1 MTQRFF
7 GAAALML
14 ALLISNA
21 AAAQTRNDIAP
32 VFSRGYPWWGYY
44 QDPNR
49 CMVWDGY
56 QWLNMCWHSRTF
68 VSPAWTR
75 FHR

>member
-14 ALLISNA
+14 ALLMSNA
-21 AAAQTRNDIAP
+21 AAAQTRTDIAASA
-32 VFSRGYPWWGYY
+32 FAWYPWSGYY
-44 QDPNR
+44 QHPNP

-56 QWLNMCWHSRTF
+56 QWLNMCWRPRTF
-68 VSPAWTR
+68 VRPAWGR

>member
-7 GAAALML
+7 GATALVL
-14 ALLISNA
+14 ALLMSNA
-21 AAAQTRNDIAP
+21 AAAQTWNDIAP
-32 VFSRGYPWWGYY
+32 VSSRGYPWWGYY

-56 QWLNMCWHSRTF
+56 QWLNMCWRSRTF
-68 VSPAWTR
+68 VRPAWAR
-75 FHR
+75 FQR

>member
-14 ALLISNA
+14 ALLMSNA
-21 AAAQTRNDIAP
+21 AAAQVRNGTAAT
-32 VFSRGYPWWGYY
+32 VFAWYPGWGY
-44 QDPNR
+44 DRHPNR

-56 QWLNMCWHSRTF
+56 QWLNMCWRSRTF

>member
-7 GAAALML
+7 GPAALML
-14 ALLISNA
+14 VLLMSNA
-21 AAAQTRNDIAP
+21 AAAQTWNNIPPA
-32 VFSRGYPWWGYY
+32 SWWGYD
-44 QDPNR
+44 QHPNR

-56 QWLNMCWHSRTF
+56 QWLNMCWRSRTF
-68 VSPAWTR
+68 VRPAWTR

>member
-1 MTQRFF
+1 MTQWFF

-14 ALLISNA
+14 AVLMSNA

-32 VFSRGYPWWGYY
+32 VSWRGYPGWGYD
-44 QDPNR
+44 QHPNR

-56 QWLNMCWHSRTF
+56 QWLNMCWRSRTF
-68 VSPAWTR
+68 VRPAWAGFYR
-75 FHR
+75 

>member
-7 GAAALML
+7 GPAALML
-14 ALLISNA
+14 ALLMSNA
-21 AAAQTRNDIAP
+21 AAAQTRNDFAP
-32 VFSRGYPWWGYY
+32 GVFAGYPWLGYY
-44 QDPNR
+44 QHPDP

-56 QWLNMCWHSRTF
+56 RWLNMCWRSRKF
-68 VSPAWTR
+68 VFPAWAR

>member
-14 ALLISNA
+14 ALLMSNA
-21 AAAQTRNDIAP
+21 AAAQTRNDIVP
-32 VFSRGYPWWGYY
+32 VSSRGYPLWGDD
-44 QDPNR
+44 QHPNR

-56 QWLNMCWHSRTF
+56 QWLNMCWRSRII
-68 VSPAWTR
+68 VHPAWAR

>member
-1 MTQRFF
+1 MTQRLCS
-7 GAAALML
+7 AAALIL
-14 ALLISNA
+14 ALLMSNVA
-21 AAAQTRNDIAP
+21 AARNGITVSGFA
-32 VFSRGYPWWGYY
+32 SYPWWGYD
-44 QDPNR
+44 QHPNR

-56 QWLNMCWHSRTF
+56 RWLNMCWRARTF